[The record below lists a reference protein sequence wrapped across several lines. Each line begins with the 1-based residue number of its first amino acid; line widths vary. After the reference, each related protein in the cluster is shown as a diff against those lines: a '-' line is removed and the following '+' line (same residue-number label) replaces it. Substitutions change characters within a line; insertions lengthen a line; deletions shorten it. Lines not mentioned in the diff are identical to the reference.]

1 MAFWLS
7 VSWSLTRDTVLVWTA
22 GGRVA
27 TLQAGTTLT
36 AGAAGRAGWREAARG
51 VMLKTLHVRGFK
63 SLADVRI
70 EFPRLTVLFGP
81 NAAGKSNVLDAVQAL
96 SRFGTLRTLSDALTE
111 PIRGYPIE
119 AFAFPRGG
127 LPELL
132 SAGRAQFS
140 LAADLSVGKETYR
153 YEIAVGIEPAS
164 GRLSVEREY
173 LAQLTAKGSVKGTPV
188 IEPVGGNLHIRRK
201 GKQGHPREEPLGLNH
216 TILSDPRL
224 GGSGYRA
231 VELTRQELSGWR
243 VYYLDP
249 RVAMRA
255 PRPPEEVSDIGLLG
269 EHLAPFLF
277 RLRAERRKDF
287 DALVRTLRTLIPTVE
302 SLDVDLDPKRAT
314 LDITLVQDGVS
325 YSSRIVSEGTLRVL
339 ALCAI
344 AVNPWGGS
352 LIGFEEPE
360 NGVHPRRLELIARL
374 LWELAHA
381 SEPRARQVIVSTH
394 SPLLCGALLHIHRE
408 RRGDFALLNVSR
420 EGGAT
425 VVTPFH
431 DTDLFAEVE
440 IAKGLADPSEEQL
453 FESLLLRGLIDG

>member
-1 MAFWLS
+1 
-7 VSWSLTRDTVLVWTA
+7 
-22 GGRVA
+22 
-27 TLQAGTTLT
+27 
-36 AGAAGRAGWREAARG
+36 
-51 VMLKTLHVRGFK
+51 MLRTLHVEGFK

-132 SAGRAQFS
+132 SAGRAQFA
-140 LAADLSVGKETYR
+140 LAADLSAGKEAYR
-153 YEIAVGIEPAS
+153 YEISVGIEPAS
-164 GRLSVEREY
+164 GRLSVMREF
-173 LAQLTAKGSVKGTPV
+173 LAQLSARGAVKGRAA
-188 IEPVGGNLHIRRK
+188 IEPVGDNLHIRRK
-201 GKQGHPREEPLGLNH
+201 GKPAHPRQEPLGLNH
-216 TILSDPRL
+216 SILSDPRL
-224 GGSGYRA
+224 GGEEYGALER
-231 VELTRQELSGWR
+231 TRQELSGWR

-255 PRPPEEVSDIGLLG
+255 ARPPEAVSDIGLLG
-269 EHLAPFLF
+269 EYLAPFLY
-277 RLRAERRKDF
+277 RLRAEAPRDF
-287 DALVRTLRTLIPTVE
+287 EAVVRTLRALVPTVQ
-302 SLDVDLDPKRAT
+302 SVDVDLDPKRAT

-339 ALCAI
+339 ALCAV

-360 NGVHPRRLELIARL
+360 NGVHPRRLELVARL

-381 SEPRARQVIVSTH
+381 NEPRARQVIVTTH
-394 SPLLCGALLHIHRE
+394 SPLFCDALLRIHRE
-408 RRGDFALLNVSR
+408 RQGDFALLNVSR
-420 EGGAT
+420 EDGAT
-425 VVTPFH
+425 AVTPLH
-431 DTDLFAEVE
+431 DSLLFAKDE
-440 IAKGLADPSEEQL
+440 ITKGMADPSEERL
-453 FESLLLRGLIDG
+453 FEEFLLRGLIDA

>member
-1 MAFWLS
+1 
-7 VSWSLTRDTVLVWTA
+7 
-22 GGRVA
+22 
-27 TLQAGTTLT
+27 
-36 AGAAGRAGWREAARG
+36 
-51 VMLKTLHVRGFK
+51 MLKTLHVRDFK
-63 SLADVRI
+63 SLADVTI
-70 EFPRLTVLFGP
+70 DFPRLTVLFGA
-81 NAAGKSNVLDAVQAL
+81 NAAGKSNILDAVQAL

-140 LAADLSVGKETYR
+140 LSADLVVGKEKYR

-173 LAQLTAKGSVKGTPV
+173 LAQLTAKGTVKGTPV
-188 IEPVGGNLHIRRK
+188 IEPVDDKNLHIRRK
-201 GKQGHPREEPLGLNH
+201 GKQGHPRQEPLGLNH

-224 GGSGYRA
+224 SGSGYRA

-277 RLRAERRKDF
+277 RLRAERPKDF
-287 DALVRTLRTLIPTVE
+287 DAVVRTLRTLIPTVE

-314 LDITLVQDGVS
+314 LDITVVQDGVS
-325 YSSRIVSEGTLRVL
+325 YSSRIISEGTLRVL
-339 ALCAI
+339 ALCAV

-381 SEPRARQVIVSTH
+381 SEPRGRQVIVSTH
-394 SPLLCGALLHIHRE
+394 SPLFCGALLRLHRE
-408 RRGDFALLNVSR
+408 RGGDFALLNVSR
-420 EGGAT
+420 RAGAT
-425 VVTPFH
+425 VVTPLNLN
-431 DTDLFAEVE
+431 DDLFADVE
-440 IAKGLADPSEEQL
+440 IARGLLDPSEEPLLQ
-453 FESLLLRGLIDG
+453 SLVLQGLTDG